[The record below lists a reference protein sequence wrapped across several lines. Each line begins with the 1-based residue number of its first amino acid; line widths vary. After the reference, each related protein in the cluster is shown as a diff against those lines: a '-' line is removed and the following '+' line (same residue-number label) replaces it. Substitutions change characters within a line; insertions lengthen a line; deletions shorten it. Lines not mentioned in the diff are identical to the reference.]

1 MNAGP
6 PVNAGPSVGAG
17 PAIRPG
23 SSVGPTPPAVR
34 LSVFAVEDTTAQLTW
49 SSLGPGTARFRGAG
63 PDVAVEVGGGPGAV
77 VLEGLVPARG
87 HQVTVTVDGRPTG
100 PPLRFRTLPT
110 PPGAELCRVATV
122 SDLHLGIRAFGFL
135 ATIVERPW
143 PEVMHAERCARAA
156 IAEADAWGA
165 SLLIV
170 KGDVTQ
176 DGTRAQWDDAGRILG
191 AAPMRTVLLPGNH
204 DRGPKRTAEP
214 WVAAADVGLHMIR
227 GVEAFDHQ
235 GLRVVLADSTVPSH
249 HGGIVGHLL
258 PDLTDALDSAN
269 SDAPGALLAL
279 HHQLQRTPW
288 PEGWPPGVP
297 PWQAL
302 PLLRAVLSV
311 RRATFITTGH
321 THRHRRHRHGPL
333 TITQVGATKDFPGV
347 WAGYAVHEGG
357 IRQVVRRVSAADC
370 MGWTEQ
376 TRQAV
381 GGLWPWIGAG
391 RRADRCMSVTWR

>member
-1 MNAGP
+1 VTGADR
-6 PVNAGPSVGAG
+6 PVA
-17 PAIRPG
+17 
-23 SSVGPTPPAVR
+23 R

-63 PDVAVEVGGGPGAV
+63 PDVAVEVDGGPGAV
-77 VLEGLVPARG
+77 VLEGLEPSRRHEVS
-87 HQVTVTVDGRPTG
+87 VTVDGRPVVG
-100 PPLRFRTLPT
+100 RPLRFRTLT
-110 PPGAELCRVATV
+110 PPPGPELCRIATV
-122 SDLHLGIRAFGFL
+122 SDLHIGIRAFGFL
-135 ATIVERPW
+135 STIVERPW

-156 IAEADAWGA
+156 IAEAAEWGA
-165 SLLIV
+165 SLLVV

-176 DGTRAQWDDAGRILG
+176 DGTREQWADAGRILG
-191 AAPMRTVLLPGNH
+191 AAPMPTVLIPGNH
-204 DRGPKRTAEP
+204 DLGPKRTVEP
-214 WVAAADVGLHMIR
+214 WVAAPDVGLRMVR
-227 GVEAFDHQ
+227 GVESFDHE
-235 GLRVVLADSTVPSH
+235 GLRVVLADSNRPSR
-249 HGGIVGHLL
+249 HGGRVGHLL
-258 PDLTDALDSAN
+258 DDLTDALAPDGPGGP
-269 SDAPGALLAL
+269 PGALLAM

-302 PLLRAVLSV
+302 PLLNAVLAT

-333 TITQVGATKDFPGV
+333 TITQVGSTKDFPGV

-357 IRQVVRRVSAADC
+357 IRQVVRRVSAADV

-381 GGLWPWIGAG
+381 VGAWPYIGAG